1 MVLYKKVLSKLVFIK
16 KYVEDLIIWL
26 KIENIFS
33 SNVYICLFYIYI
45 HVYLMKTVCTTIF
58 TTVMFFYFIAN
69 DVYDF
74 SKNGSVIIAGDTN
87 NAIGNL
93 LDYIETDHVADSVL
107 DIVTSIYIMRT
118 L

>member
-1 MVLYKKVLSKLVFIK
+1 MFTYVLFF
-16 KYVEDLIIWL
+16 LI
-26 KIENIFS
+26 
-33 SNVYICLFYIYI
+33 YIYLI
-45 HVYLMKTVCTTIF
+45 KTTCTTIF
-58 TTVMFFYFIAN
+58 TTVMFFYCISN

-74 SKNGSVIIAGDTN
+74 SKNGSVIIAGDPN